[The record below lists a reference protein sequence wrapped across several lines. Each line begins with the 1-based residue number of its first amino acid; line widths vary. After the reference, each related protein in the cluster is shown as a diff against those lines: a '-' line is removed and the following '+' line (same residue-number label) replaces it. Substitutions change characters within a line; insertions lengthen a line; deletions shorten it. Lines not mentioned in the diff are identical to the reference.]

1 MQAQVDAEV
10 NPGLISEFSPW
21 SYVLLGGRKRC
32 GKQVSLQGIPTAE
45 TLTGSGKEKSDEET
59 PVRNTQDPSRGRIP
73 AGIKHRGSAGKQA
86 ALLAHQEQ
94 GQLLTGML
102 LMLWS

>member
-1 MQAQVDAEV
+1 M
-10 NPGLISEFSPW
+10 NPGLIPQFSPW
-21 SYVLLGGRKRC
+21 SYVLPGGRKRS

-45 TLTGSGKEKSDEET
+45 TLTGSRKEKSDTET
-59 PVRNTQDPSRGRIP
+59 PGRNAQDPSRGRNP
-73 AGIKHRGSAGKQA
+73 AGIKHRGGVGKQA